1 MPDYRAFEFFS
12 GKNRMAG
19 GEISPGSVPRDVRAV
34 DGRGS
39 GRSEQRA
46 PDAPARLEARWWRFR
61 EPEHYRTRRNKEP
74 SWPG

>member
-1 MPDYRAFEFFS
+1 MPDYRAFEFFFRKKS
-12 GKNRMAG
+12 HG
-19 GEISPGSVPRDVRAV
+19 GWRDFPGSVPRGVRAV